1 MINIRAMI
9 QESYQCAGVLDD
21 LTAVEGNDANL
32 GLVTLNEILAQLN
45 IEQLFP
51 FQQTVY
57 EHAGVT
63 SALSF
68 TIGATATIATER
80 PSFINRIYYQYNPQ
94 TVPLNVAQMSMASVI
109 GFRVPTGTGRPC
121 YFGYNPQYPDGLI
134 TFDVAPMA
142 GSTIIIVYTKAIPQV
157 TINDVVSI
165 PIEYNELIKYALAR
179 KLAQRKM
186 MPEGVIQNCD
196 VMYKECKKRIE
207 TMNGRGQ
214 VPLFYSGVNDITR
227 NNILMGANW

>member
-1 MINIRAMI
+1 MINIRALI

-32 GLVTLNEILAQLN
+32 GLVTVNEILAQLN

-57 EHAGVT
+57 EHTNVT
-63 SALSF
+63 SAVSY
-68 TIGATATIATER
+68 TIGATATIATDR

-94 TVPLNVAQMSMASVI
+94 TIPLDVAQMSVTSLISFKRPV
-109 GFRVPTGTGRPC
+109 GQGRPSF
-121 YFGYNPQYPDGLI
+121 FGYNPQYPDGLI
-134 TFDVAPMA
+134 MFDIAPIN
-142 GSTIIIVYTKAIPQV
+142 GSTLIICYTKAIPQV

-165 PIEYNELIKYALAR
+165 PLEYNELIKYALAR

-186 MPEGVIQNCD
+186 MPEGVIANCD

-207 TMNGRGQ
+207 TMNSRGQ
-214 VPLFYSGVNDITR
+214 VPLFYSVNDITR
-227 NNILMGANW
+227 NNILTGATW